1 MNKGELMA
9 NIISI
14 LRGKSK
20 AYRKDQIEQSVK
32 AGFDKKEFDSAFHTL
47 VKEQILTEK
56 LEIFSEEEAQFFY
69 ALPFYYRIR
78 LKDAPQTESI
88 KECYSILF
96 PNEEKEL
103 VQAELFKN

>member
-1 MNKGELMA
+1 MNNGELMA

-32 AGFDKKEFDSAFHTL
+32 GEFGKKEFDSVFYTL
-47 VKEQILTEK
+47 VNEGVLTEK

-69 ALPFYYRIR
+69 TLPFYYRIR
-78 LKDAPQTESI
+78 LKSAPQTEAV
-88 KECYSILF
+88 KECYQILF
-96 PNEEKEL
+96 PEGDKEAI
-103 VQAELFKN
+103 QGDLFKL